1 MDPFL
6 AADDAADEL
15 PRTASHPFDD
25 AEDDEGAAAAGADG
39 GAGGY
44 ASFADAGY
52 GSFADAGPE
61 EEEEEEAVDEE
72 IAADS
77 DGGAVPV
84 RHVSGGYAP
93 AAFFPDSDF
102 GGGDDDGGPVLPPP
116 AEMGREEGVLLREWR
131 RQNAL
136 VLEEKERKEK
146 ELRAQI
152 IAEAE
157 EFKIAFNEKRIQTC
171 ETNKVHSRERE
182 KIFVESQE
190 KFHASADKQYWK
202 SISELIPHEIATIE
216 KRGKKDKDKKPSIAV
231 IQGPKPGKPT
241 DLSRMRQV
249 LVKLK
254 HAPPPHMMQPPPA
267 PAAKEGAKEGAKD
280 GAPAPTN
287 GAKQPVESK
296 EAPANGPAAETE
308 KEQTAASE

>member
-1 MDPFL
+1 MDPFF
-6 AADDAADEL
+6 AADDGGAADDL
-15 PRTASHPFDD
+15 QRTASHPFDD
-25 AEDDEGAAAAGADG
+25 AEDANG

-280 GAPAPTN
+280 GAPAPAN
-287 GAKQPVESK
+287 GAKQPAESK

-308 KEQTAASE
+308 KEQPAAASE

>member
-1 MDPFL
+1 MDPFF
-6 AADDAADEL
+6 ADDGADEL

-25 AEDDEGAAAAGADG
+25 AEDDISAAAAADG
-39 GAGGY
+39 AGY

-52 GSFADAGPE
+52 SSFTDAGGAE
-61 EEEEEEAVDEE
+61 EDADVEEE
-72 IAADS
+72 IAVDS

-84 RHVSGGYAP
+84 RHVSP
-93 AAFFPDSDF
+93 SPFFPESDF
-102 GGGDDDGGPVLPPP
+102 GGDDGGPVLPPP
-116 AEMGREEGVLLREWR
+116 AEMGREEGALLREWR

-157 EFKIAFNEKRIQTC
+157 EFKIAFYEKRLQTC

-267 PAAKEGAKEGAKD
+267 PAAKEGAKDAAKD
-280 GAPAPTN
+280 GVPAQAN
-287 GAKQPVESK
+287 GTKQPAESEK
-296 EAPANGPAAETE
+296 APANGLPEAEKAQPE
-308 KEQTAASE
+308 V